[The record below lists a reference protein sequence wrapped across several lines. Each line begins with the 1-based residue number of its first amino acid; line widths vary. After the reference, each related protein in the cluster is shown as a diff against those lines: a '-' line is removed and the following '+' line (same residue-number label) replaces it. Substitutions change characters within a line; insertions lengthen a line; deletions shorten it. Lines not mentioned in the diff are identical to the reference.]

1 MDAERLQLPWTVEGV
16 RSRGPEKGEVVDAL
30 EGPGV
35 RRERRSG
42 GGAQVVD
49 ALEGPG
55 VRRERRSGG
64 AQGPGGPRASVAPSG
79 DATDRGTRARRGE
92 SIGHAASPIVT
103 LPPHH
108 DMDVG

>member
-42 GGAQVVD
+42 
-49 ALEGPG
+49 
-55 VRRERRSGG
+55 GG